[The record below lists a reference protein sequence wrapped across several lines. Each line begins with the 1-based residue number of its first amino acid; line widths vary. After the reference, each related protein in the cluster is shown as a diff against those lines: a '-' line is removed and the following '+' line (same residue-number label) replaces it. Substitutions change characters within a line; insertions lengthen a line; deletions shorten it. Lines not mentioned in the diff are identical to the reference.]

1 MAGSLKSFGES
12 FFLMYLCKR
21 NKANNNTYK
30 TSKDMKKT
38 MILSLLCT
46 LFMGAQAAD
55 YNYLVFTLNDGS
67 EQAIVASNLNIT
79 FTDGNL
85 VATTANETLATIP
98 LASLQKM
105 QFSES
110 NATGISAL
118 PLDSNDDIKAIYD
131 LQGRMMPLDTQLP
144 KGTYILK
151 TSSRTIKVFVK

>member
-1 MAGSLKSFGES
+1 
-12 FFLMYLCKR
+12 
-21 NKANNNTYK
+21 
-30 TSKDMKKT
+30 MKKT
-38 MILSLLCT
+38 IILILLSVIT
-46 LFMGAQAAD
+46 LVTRAVD

-67 EQAIVASNLNIT
+67 EQAIVATDLNIT

-85 VATTANETLATIP
+85 VATTGNETLASIP

-105 QFSES
+105 HFSES
-110 NATGISAL
+110 NTTGISGL
-118 PLDSNDDIKAIYD
+118 PLDSQDDIKAIYD

>member
-110 NATGISAL
+110 NATGINAL

-151 TSSRTIKVFVK
+151 TSSRTIKVHVK